1 MSPLEHSSSLF
12 LALNFKGIGEA
23 LAKVFDFEEIS
34 TSISL
39 IPISIGIIILVI
51 CSAYFS
57 ASETAFST
65 LNIMRIRTYAQD
77 KKRGARKA
85 LWIAEN
91 YEKTVTAILIGNNF
105 VNITATTL
113 ATMAFAIVFI
123 DPTVGNI
130 ANTIVMTLIVLCF
143 GEIIPKCTAKANAEK
158 FAILT
163 SGLLYFIIKVLTP
176 LVFIFL
182 KFQKIFVR
190 KKEDDEPTV
199 TEQELESIIDTMEE
213 EGVIDKDDASL
224 IQSVLDIGDRTV
236 NDIMIPRVDFI
247 AVENTDSVEEIK
259 KIFLEYKFSRLPVY
273 KEDKD
278 HIIGVL
284 SDKDFFAALFETPNR
299 VNIKKLIKT
308 PLYVSETMKVDDLIR
323 KMQKAKKH
331 LAIVSD
337 EYGGTSGIVT
347 MEDALEELVGEIYD
361 EHDDTEVENDIEK
374 ISDTSYK
381 IVADVMLDDLYETLN
396 LGEAPDTNYP
406 TLGGYLYGMFEH
418 IPVVG
423 DTFTA
428 DATIF
433 TDTDSDTL
441 LEERYFTLQYTILKV
456 VERRIISVQLDIFEK
471 DNNANTTSEEDD
483 KDKEK
488 DKDE

>member
-34 TSISL
+34 MSISL

-123 DPTVGNI
+123 DPTVANI

-158 FAILT
+158 FALVT

-182 KFQKIFVR
+182 KFQKIFV
-190 KKEDDEPTV
+190 
-199 TEQELESIIDTMEE
+199 
-213 EGVIDKDDASL
+213 
-224 IQSVLDIGDRTV
+224 
-236 NDIMIPRVDFI
+236 
-247 AVENTDSVEEIK
+247 
-259 KIFLEYKFSRLPVY
+259 
-273 KEDKD
+273 
-278 HIIGVL
+278 
-284 SDKDFFAALFETPNR
+284 ET
-299 VNIKKLIKT
+299 KKT
-308 PLYVSETMKVDDLIR
+308 P
-323 KMQKAKKH
+323 
-331 LAIVSD
+331 
-337 EYGGTSGIVT
+337 
-347 MEDALEELVGEIYD
+347 
-361 EHDDTEVENDIEK
+361 
-374 ISDTSYK
+374 
-381 IVADVMLDDLYETLN
+381 
-396 LGEAPDTNYP
+396 
-406 TLGGYLYGMFEH
+406 
-418 IPVVG
+418 
-423 DTFTA
+423 
-428 DATIF
+428 
-433 TDTDSDTL
+433 
-441 LEERYFTLQYTILKV
+441 
-456 VERRIISVQLDIFEK
+456 
-471 DNNANTTSEEDD
+471 
-483 KDKEK
+483 
-488 DKDE
+488 